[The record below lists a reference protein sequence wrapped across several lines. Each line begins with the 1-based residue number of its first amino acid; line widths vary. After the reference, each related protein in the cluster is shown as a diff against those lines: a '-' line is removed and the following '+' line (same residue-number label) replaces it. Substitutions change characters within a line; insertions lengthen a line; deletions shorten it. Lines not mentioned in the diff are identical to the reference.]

1 MNRTGFVIDPRFLEH
16 DTGRGHPERPQRIAT
31 LLDWL
36 GSAPRPYVR
45 LEPRLA
51 SGDDIAL
58 VHDGAYVA
66 DVEKT
71 RKREWFAFDADTP
84 TSPQS
89 YETALLAAGGFLAL
103 LDAIVARDLDNGF
116 AFVRPPGH
124 HAERAQA
131 MGFCLFNNVAVG
143 AAYLR
148 RRHGFGRILVVDWDL
163 HHGNGTQHMFE
174 RDPEVLFVSTHQ
186 YPFYP
191 GTGAMAE
198 HGRKDGE
205 GFTVNLPLPAG
216 TVDATYVDAFR
227 RVVVPIAHRYEPD
240 FILISAGFDAH
251 ARDPLGGMAVT
262 EAGFRAMTRELLA
275 VANEHCGG
283 RCAAILEGGYDLQA
297 IRSSS
302 AAVLEELAGT
312 TRSGDTAVA
321 SAASSPVVDAIVRH
335 QQRYWPL

>member
-1 MNRTGFVIDPRFLEH
+1 MTRTGVVIDPRFLEH

-31 LLDWL
+31 LLEWL
-36 GSAPRPYVR
+36 EAAPQRWRR
-45 LEPRLA
+45 LKPRHA
-51 SGDDIAL
+51 TGEEIAL

-66 DVEKT
+66 EVERT
-71 RKREWFAFDADTP
+71 RDREWFAFDADTP
-84 TSPQS
+84 TSPLS
-89 YETALLAAGGFLAL
+89 YETALLASGAFLTLLDEIVAGG
-103 LDAIVARDLDNGF
+103 LDNGF

-148 RRHGFGRILVVDWDL
+148 RRHGLGRVLVVDWDL

-174 RDPEVLFVSTHQ
+174 SDPEVLFVSTHQ

-198 HGRKDGE
+198 HGRGDGE
-205 GFTVNLPLPAG
+205 GYTVNLALPG
-216 TVDATYVDAFR
+216 GCGDAVYLDGFR
-227 RVVVPIAHRYEPD
+227 RVIAPIARLYQPD
-240 FILISAGFDAH
+240 FVLISAGFDAH
-251 ARDPLGGMAVT
+251 ARDPLGGMRLT
-262 EAGFRAMTRELLA
+262 EDGFRAMTRELLA
-275 VANEHCGG
+275 IAAEHCSG

-302 AAVLEELAGT
+302 AAVLEELSAATPAATGA
-312 TRSGDTAVA
+312 AVA
-321 SAASSPVVDAIVRH
+321 AEPVIDAIVRH
-335 QQRYWPL
+335 QQRYWAI